1 MSENIVIVILTWES
15 VKKGNDDE
23 HSSSGWQMSPARWWF
38 NLIAYLICPVRLFLQ
53 VSLWFDPILSPLN
66 LFLLLPQVSLWFSLI
81 LSPLNLF
88 LLLPQAS
95 CQWLCLSFTPGD
107 KLFHKKSWLDTIIV
121 LAWCKNDGSKMHT
134 WLVNKTGDVK
144 RNRSRLHF
152 HLLKI
157 FSLVNSDSLLHQC
170 KILSNLLLI
179 RVNRQGCMSVSK
191 GSSKSATSWRSM
203 LI

>member
-1 MSENIVIVILTWES
+1 MKHRSAASWITTYRELHKMSENIVIVILTWES

-38 NLIAYLICPVRLFLQ
+38 NLKAYLICPVRLFLQ
-53 VSLWFDPILSPLN
+53 VSLWFDPILSPVR
-66 LFLLLPQVSLWFSLI
+66 LFLLLPQVSLWFDLI

-121 LAWCKNDGSKMHT
+121 LARCKNDESE
-134 WLVNKTGDVK
+134 
-144 RNRSRLHF
+144 
-152 HLLKI
+152 I
-157 FSLVNSDSLLHQC
+157 SLNLLHQC
-170 KILSNLLLI
+170 ELLSNLLLI

-191 GSSKSATSWRSM
+191 LGSKSTTSWRSM